1 MKKFK
6 FTLEKVL
13 EVKEIEEKVIQ
24 RQLQK
29 VQSQIFE
36 NEKYI
41 ALIAEKISEERVKVN
56 TKSEKVMHSSEMMLH
71 YNYLESL
78 KADME
83 HYMMA
88 NQKLRLEELDI
99 QSQLVEK
106 SKEKKALERLRE
118 IKYEEFR
125 RDYNKEQQSFLDDIS
140 IQGHRLKAGSV

>member
-36 NEKYI
+36 NEKKI
-41 ALIAEKISEERVKVN
+41 ALIAEKISEERIKVN
-56 TKSEKVMHSSEMMLH
+56 SKTESLMNSSEMMLH

-78 KADME
+78 KVDME
-83 HYMMA
+83 HYLIV
-88 NQKLRLEELDI
+88 NQKLRIEEAEI
-99 QSQLVEK
+99 QAQLVEK

-118 IKYEEFR
+118 IKYEEYR
-125 RDYNKEQQSFLDDIS
+125 RDYNKEQQNFLDDIS
-140 IQGHRLKAGSV
+140 IQGHRLKAGTV